1 MTTEESGV
9 SYVAVRGLDGW
20 FFAQTSDQKL
30 LNSSSQSPAV
40 LPGDL
45 GQGGS
50 DNVTAFQKQ
59 LSGEEFGPQTTKES
73 K

>member
-1 MTTEESGV
+1 M
-9 SYVAVRGLDGW
+9 AVCGLEVLCPN
-20 FFAQTSDQKL
+20 FRSVIEQKL

-50 DNVTAFQKQ
+50 DNITAFQKQ
-59 LSGEEFGPQTTKES
+59 LSGEEFGPQTMKES